1 VASREV
7 PDLYPSEPVPVRL
20 ANTIWA
26 DRDGVHDAL
35 GSVAQLEQWARRCGL
50 TPAHKLARDD
60 LARARAL
67 RDAVRRLAA
76 AALGDDRPGAVP
88 DLPPEDALG
97 VLNDFLGMLGP
108 ALVREPDGGFRR
120 TWSSDATGFARALAE
135 VALDAADLLDEAGQ
149 RLGACHG
156 PGCVLYFERVPARR
170 GWCSDA
176 CGNRARVA
184 RHYQRRKGSS
194 S

>member
-1 VASREV
+1 MASREV

-35 GSVAQLEQWARRCGL
+35 DSLSHLEEWVSNCGL
-50 TPAHKLARDD
+50 APAGRLNRRD
-60 LARARAL
+60 LARARTL
-67 RDAVRRLAA
+67 RDAIRRLAA
-76 AALGDDRPGAVP
+76 TALDDDRPGAVS
-88 DLPPEDALG
+88 DLPPGDAMG
-97 VLNDFLGMLGP
+97 ILNDFLDRLGP
-108 ALVREPDGGFRR
+108 ALVREADGTYRR
-120 TWSSDATGFARALAE
+120 IWSSDAEGFDRTLSE
-135 VALDAADLLDEAGQ
+135 VALEAADLLQGAGQ
-149 RLGACHG
+149 RLGACRG

-184 RHYQRRKGSS
+184 RHYQRRKGSEG
-194 S
+194 